1 MQRDRGGRCPWCAGL
16 VKGMAAWAAGWM
28 EVCPST
34 CDRQGQKTRQNRI
47 SGLAGRSTHTPH
59 PIHTTYNA
67 RQYRDGSRS
76 SLHMAV
82 RIALNRS
89 RSRRSGLD
97 RKSHRRTRRPS
108 CNGASARSWTKAAQ
122 DHPRRASLDVAPPLQ
137 EAPAFRAS
145 VLETAR
151 DSLVWAPV
159 LELGR
164 DARHVLPQAP
174 DRLRNTRRR
183 NKGPSMQQA
192 QRTGVPIPADSSAL
206 SWPCAL
212 RILPAGASKE

>member
-1 MQRDRGGRCPWCAGL
+1 MQRDPGGRCPTCACL
-16 VKGMAAWAAGWM
+16 VKGVAAGSW
-28 EVCPST
+28 ESRPRIG
-34 CDRQGQKTRQNRI
+34 DRQGQKTRQD
-47 SGLAGRSTHTPH
+47 GTPDLAFCSTHTPH
-59 PIHTTYNA
+59 PTHTTCNA
-67 RQYRDGSRS
+67 RQYREGSRGRG

-82 RIALNRS
+82 RIALYRS
-89 RSRRSGLD
+89 ISRRSGLG
-97 RKSHRRTRRPS
+97 RKSHRRTRHPS
-108 CNGASARSWTKAAQ
+108 CNDASARSWTKAAQ